1 MTTSL
6 PQEPICLLRRLKDL
20 ATLSTSSAPSKKSY
34 PSIKSIP
41 RTSPSRLAAAAASP
55 DSSSSDALSTTT
67 TTIEA
72 AAAAAAAE
80 QASVLYLAYGSNL
93 SAETFLGARGI
104 RPISQVNVSAPGLS
118 LVFDLPGLPYTE
130 PCFANSAPRKIPNL
144 PDPSDPPKFP
154 PVPPLP
160 PPAESNQKQKHS
172 SRGKESATT
181 PTTPDLGWDKGL
193 FGVVYEVTPQDY
205 ATIVATEGGGSSYKD
220 ILTPCIPLP
229 PRVSVPEK
237 PPIDIPRPFLA
248 HTLFSPSIPDAEP
261 EEPDNASTS
270 SYNYTHNYDN
280 NTNDDDKTP
289 TDPRKKWYYRFLR
302 PTRRPDPTY
311 AQPSP
316 RYLHLITSGAAE
328 HELPDDYQRWLNS
341 LVPYT
346 PTSSRQKLA
355 QWLLKALFLPVLLVF
370 FALNKKVA
378 NKEGKVPVWLGV
390 TLGIVFNLLWM
401 GYDAVLRPVFGDGER
416 TQEEDGDEKDGW
428 ARGRSW
434 RGRGGAGCGD
444 EEKMGLLE
452 NMD

>member
-20 ATLSTSSAPSKKSY
+20 TTLSTPSAPSKKSF

-41 RTSPSRLAAAAASP
+41 RTSPSRLAAAAT
-55 DSSSSDALSTTT
+55 DDTSST
-67 TTIEA
+67 
-72 AAAAAAAE
+72 AAAAE
-80 QASVLYLAYGSNL
+80 QQSVLYLAYGSNL

-104 RPISQVNVSAPGLS
+104 RPLSQVNVSAPGLS

-130 PCFANSAPRKIPNL
+130 PCFANSAPRKIPKL

-160 PPAESNQKQKHS
+160 PPAESKQ
-172 SRGKESATT
+172 
-181 PTTPDLGWDKGL
+181 TTPDLGWDKGL

-229 PRVSVPEK
+229 PRLSVPEK
-237 PPIDIPRPFLA
+237 PPIDIPRPFFA
-248 HTLFSPSIPDAEP
+248 HTLFSPSIPDADP
-261 EEPDNASTS
+261 DEPDTALF
-270 SYNYTHNYDN
+270 YNHN
-280 NTNDDDKTP
+280 NDDDDDTPTPP

-302 PTRRPDPTY
+302 PTRRPDPAY

-316 RYLHLITSGAAE
+316 RYLNLITSGAAE

-390 TLGIVFNLLWM
+390 TLGVVFNLFWM
-401 GYDAVLRPVFGDGER
+401 VYDAVLRPVFGDGER
-416 TQEEDGDEKDGW
+416 TQEDGDDDDGEKRW
-428 ARGRSW
+428 AMGRSW
-434 RGRGGAGCGD
+434 RGQGVGVD
-444 EEKMGLLE
+444 EEKVGLLE

>member
-20 ATLSTSSAPSKKSY
+20 ATLSTSSAPSEKSY

-41 RTSPSRLAAAAASP
+41 RTSPSRLAAAAAAASP
-55 DSSSSDALSTTT
+55 DSSSNDASSTPT
-67 TTIEA
+67 A
-72 AAAAAAAE
+72 LALAAE
-80 QASVLYLAYGSNL
+80 QTSVLYLAYGSNL

-160 PPAESNQKQKHS
+160 PPSAASNQTKREKNNN
-172 SRGKESATT
+172 TI

-193 FGVVYEVTPQDY
+193 IGVVYEVTPQDY

-261 EEPDNASTS
+261 EEPDTTTTSSSS
-270 SYNYTHNYDN
+270 SYNYSNAKDGG
-280 NTNDDDKTP
+280 DDDKTP

-316 RYLHLITSGAAE
+316 RYLNLITSGAAE

-346 PTSSRQKLA
+346 PTSPRQKLA

-390 TLGIVFNLLWM
+390 TLGVVFNLLWM
-401 GYDAVLRPVFGDGER
+401 AYDAVLRPVFGDGER
-416 TQEEDGDEKDGW
+416 TQEEEGDEKKRW
-428 ARGRSW
+428 VRGRSW
-434 RGRGGAGCGD
+434 SGRVGCGD

-452 NMD
+452 SMD

>member
-41 RTSPSRLAAAAASP
+41 RTSSSRLAAAAASP
-55 DSSSSDALSTTT
+55 DSPSNDASSHPTAVA
-67 TTIEA
+67 I
-72 AAAAAAAE
+72 AAE
-80 QASVLYLAYGSNL
+80 QTSVLYLAYGSNL

-160 PPAESNQKQKHS
+160 PPSAGSKQTRS
-172 SRGKESATT
+172 DNNTATT
-181 PTTPDLGWDKGL
+181 DLGWDKGL
-193 FGVVYEVTPQDY
+193 IGVVYEVTPQDY

-248 HTLFSPSIPDAEP
+248 HTLFSPSIPDADP
-261 EEPDNASTS
+261 EEPDHATS
-270 SYNYTHNYDN
+270 PHTYTTTTD
-280 NTNDDDKTP
+280 DDDKTP

-316 RYLHLITSGAAE
+316 RYLNLITSGAAE

-346 PTSSRQKLA
+346 PTSPRQKLA

-390 TLGIVFNLLWM
+390 TLGVVFNLLWM
-401 GYDAVLRPVFGDGER
+401 AYDAVLRPAFGDGER
-416 TQEEDGDEKDGW
+416 TQEEEEEGDEKRGW
-428 ARGRSW
+428 VRARSW
-434 RGRGGAGCGD
+434 SGRVGRGD

>member
-1 MTTSL
+1 MTTPL

-20 ATLSTSSAPSKKSY
+20 VTLSTASGPSKKSY

-41 RTSPSRLAAAAASP
+41 RTSPSRLAAAATDDA
-55 DSSSSDALSTTT
+55 SSS
-67 TTIEA
+67 
-72 AAAAAAAE
+72 AAAAE
-80 QASVLYLAYGSNL
+80 QQSVLYLAYGSNL

-104 RPISQVNVSAPGLS
+104 RPLSQVNVSAPGLS

-130 PCFANSAPRKIPNL
+130 PCFANSAPRKIPKL

-160 PPAESNQKQKHS
+160 PPAESEQTNKGTS
-172 SRGKESATT
+172 TI

-237 PPIDIPRPFLA
+237 PPIDIPRPFFA

-261 EEPDNASTS
+261 EEPDTTS
-270 SYNYTHNYDN
+270 SSNYN
-280 NTNDDDKTP
+280 NDDDDDDTPTPP

-302 PTRRPDPTY
+302 PTRRPDPAY

-316 RYLHLITSGAAE
+316 RYLNLITSGAAE

-346 PTSSRQKLA
+346 PTSRRQKLA

-390 TLGIVFNLLWM
+390 TLGVVFNLLWM
-401 GYDAVLRPVFGDGER
+401 VYDAVLRPVFGDGER
-416 TQEEDGDEKDGW
+416 TQEEDGD
-428 ARGRSW
+428 
-434 RGRGGAGCGD
+434 GGVYGIHVWYT
-444 EEKMGLLE
+444 L
-452 NMD
+452 